1 MNVMKQALAASLG
14 VAAFAVL
21 VAPVQAT
28 AQSTKDRPAVL
39 TVDNTRSE
47 PVTVYVDRDEFDIR
61 VGTVPA
67 HQKAKL
73 QLPSYLDDGQDVQV
87 FVHPEGGQ
95 DLASQDVTVTW
106 GEDIDILVPTNN
118 VGYVPPPAPEKIAN
132 PGPGTTT
139 VTVQNPRDVP
149 VTVFVERG
157 EFDARIGTVAP
168 DREVTLKIP
177 EYLTRDE
184 STIQIVVHP
193 ERGMDLASQDFDLKP
208 DAHLLVKVPLR
219 S

>member
-1 MNVMKQALAASLG
+1 MNAMKQALAASLG

-28 AQSTKDRPAVL
+28 AQSTKDKPAIL

-73 QLPSYLDDGQDVQV
+73 QLPAYLDDGQEVRV
-87 FVHPEGGQ
+87 FVHPEGGE
-95 DLASQDVTVTW
+95 DLASQDVTITR
-106 GEDIDILVPTNN
+106 GEDIAILVPTNE
-118 VGYVPPPAPEKIAN
+118 VGYVAPPAPEKIAN

-139 VTVQNPRDVP
+139 VTVQNPRAVP

-157 EFDARIGTVAP
+157 EFDARIGTVPP
-168 DREVTLKIP
+168 DREVTLDIP
-177 EYLTRDE
+177 GYLTRDG
-184 STIQIVVHP
+184 STIQIFVHP
-193 ERGMDLASQDFDLKP
+193 ERGMDLASQAFDLKP

-219 S
+219 G